1 MTAGPTQRRKPAQAT
16 TAAQDAEPAAHDA
29 ADAVKTPEDEV
40 LAEAARKTAALASY
54 RALLRGAELPDALV
68 AEALAAD
75 LVAARESLDQ
85 IATMEPASGYAV
97 RLDLVQVRRQWDL
110 AQASPKRLA
119 AEFGAPFLSLA
130 INSRLRDEAEAQEE
144 ARRQKGAEVFVL
156 LPADT
161 VGRLVDRRFIAAADR
176 ENPEKLAC
184 AVREALDFA
193 LDPPPLLPDPMAAP
207 KPATPVFR
215 GVH

>member
-85 IATMEPASGYAV
+85 IATMGGGNGVEM
-97 RLDLVQVRRQWDL
+97 RHQWDL

-161 VGRLVDRRFIAAADR
+161 VGRLVDRRFIDAADR
-176 ENPEKLAC
+176 ENPEKLAS

-193 LDPPPLLPDPMAAP
+193 LDPPPLRPAPMAAP
-207 KPATPVFR
+207 EPATPVFR